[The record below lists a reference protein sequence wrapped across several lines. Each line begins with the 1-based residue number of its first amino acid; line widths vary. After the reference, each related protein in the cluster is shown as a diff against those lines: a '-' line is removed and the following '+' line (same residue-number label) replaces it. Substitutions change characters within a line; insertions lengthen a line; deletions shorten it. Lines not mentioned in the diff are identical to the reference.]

1 VQNSN
6 IDLRNLEINIKDAFY
21 GEICNR
27 INGILT
33 PELAFFVGA
42 GISNDPPSNLPLFGK
57 LNEQLIRLTTGEVLS
72 EEEYEDL
79 SIKIRPEVVLQIL
92 RETLS
97 KQLMYDLLTF
107 IRNIMAKAEPNHY
120 HFFLAQALKQGYCVF
135 TTNYDNLI
143 EKACE
148 KIGLNVE
155 GEGRKCYTDKHF
167 TQFVEEYLKRVK
179 KVGGFLFK
187 LHGSIEDIQ
196 SILDTLTEVGKGL
209 SESKKEVLQ
218 YFSQNFNFVFMGY
231 SCRDD
236 FDIFPEL
243 LKMPSERGICWF
255 CYVKEGLDIIIF
267 SKRIIELEYKQEKN
281 KPLGVS
287 KNWETINVNEL
298 LLSRR
303 NSIKVICNPSE
314 FVRRM
319 AKVFHECKFTERDIL
334 EDGEIK
340 KQFASLV
347 KNIDEYHKYLIAGRL
362 FHYLEIF
369 DKAEKYFKK
378 AENLT
383 QKEEEKAIA
392 QKWQADTY
400 YRWETYQKA
409 VKILTQ
415 KTLPYYERIVDTFG
429 IVQVSIDV
437 ANNLRRLRD
446 FPDAL
451 KYLERA
457 KDLLERNREE
467 FKEKE
472 QFNLEYGKCLNILGL
487 TLMGEGDSRKD
498 LQKIQKGLEF
508 CERSR
513 EIREFTG
520 DKISVADSENA
531 IGLILCIIAGHLK
544 RSNRERAIQL
554 IMSDLEIVMNG
565 LTLKGGALKYLKG
578 ALDKKERTGD
588 YRGSQLFLRNLA
600 LSHDLLGELIPEEY
614 KKHFLQAAEYLKE
627 VLDYMERM
635 PNPPL
640 DRYLDTQFWLG
651 TEYKKAECYRDAVE
665 VLKTVA
671 EWRDKIKDWHN
682 KARALNE
689 LKECYEKMNEKENCI
704 KCCDEIK
711 KIYESV
717 LEDANKLEEIKKIEI
732 KFRNAIEKI
741 LPNTEN
747 MLRRLGS
754 ESATKQVSNI
764 IKQLKSAKEG
774 ATKNKES

>member
-1 VQNSN
+1 
-6 IDLRNLEINIKDAFY
+6 
-21 GEICNR
+21 
-27 INGILT
+27 
-33 PELAFFVGA
+33 
-42 GISNDPPSNLPLFGK
+42 
-57 LNEQLIRLTTGEVLS
+57 
-72 EEEYEDL
+72 
-79 SIKIRPEVVLQIL
+79 
-92 RETLS
+92 
-97 KQLMYDLLTF
+97 
-107 IRNIMAKAEPNHY
+107 
-120 HFFLAQALKQGYCVF
+120 LAQALKQGYCVF

-148 KIGLNVE
+148 KIGLNVD
-155 GEGRKCYTDKHF
+155 GEGRRCYTNKHF
-167 TQFVEEYLKRVK
+167 TQFVEEYLKRGK
-179 KVGGFLFK
+179 KFGGFLFK

-209 SESKKEVLQ
+209 SEPKKEVLQ
-218 YFSQNFNFVFMGY
+218 YFSQNFNFVFIGY

-236 FDIFPEL
+236 FDVFPEL
-243 LKMPSERGICWF
+243 LKMPSERGVCWF
-255 CYVKEGLDIIIF
+255 SYMKDGLGAIIF

-281 KPLGVS
+281 KPLGVP

-314 FVRRM
+314 FVRGM
-319 AKVFHECKFTERDIL
+319 VMVFYKCEFTKRDIL
-334 EDGEIK
+334 EDEEIK

-378 AENLT
+378 AENST

-400 YRWETYQKA
+400 YRWEIYRKA
-409 VKILTQ
+409 IEILTQ
-415 KTLPYYERIVDTFG
+415 KTLPYYERMGDTFG
-429 IVQVSIDV
+429 IVRVSIDV
-437 ANNLRRLRD
+437 ANSLRRLRD
-446 FPDAL
+446 FSAAL

-487 TLMGEGDSRKD
+487 TLMGEGDSKKD

-508 CERSR
+508 CERGR

-520 DKISVADSENA
+520 DKSSVADSENA
-531 IGLILCIIAGHLK
+531 IGLILCIIAGYLK
-544 RSNRERAIQL
+544 LSDRERAFQL
-554 IMSDLEIVMNG
+554 MMSDREIVVNG
-565 LTLKGGALKYLKG
+565 LTLKGGALKYLKD

-588 YRGSQLFLRNLA
+588 YRGSQLILRNLA
-600 LSHDLLGELIPEEY
+600 LSHDLLGEIVPEEY
-614 KKHFLQAAEYLKE
+614 RKHCLQAAGYLRE
-627 VLDYMERM
+627 TLDYIERM

-651 TEYKKAECYRDAVE
+651 VEYKKAECYREAVE
-665 VLKTVA
+665 VLKTVV
-671 EWRDKIKDWHN
+671 EWRDKTKDWHN

-704 KCCDEIK
+704 NCCDEIK

-741 LPNTEN
+741 LPSTEET
-747 MLRRLGS
+747 LRRLGL
-754 ESATKQVSNI
+754 ESVAKQVSGVI
-764 IKQLKSAKEG
+764 HQLKLAKEG
-774 ATKNKES
+774 ANKNKES